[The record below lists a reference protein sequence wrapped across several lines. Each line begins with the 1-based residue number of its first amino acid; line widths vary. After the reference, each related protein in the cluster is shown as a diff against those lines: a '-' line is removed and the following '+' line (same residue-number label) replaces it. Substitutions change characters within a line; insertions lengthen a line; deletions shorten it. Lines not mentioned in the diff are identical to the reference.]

1 MERIVRKGI
10 KVDFH
15 IHSIYSVTKDDLNI
29 LKNST
34 EENLPTL
41 IEKLK
46 INGVEMCAITDHD
59 TFNYNLYQK
68 LKTYENDTNSS
79 LVKVLPGIEFS
90 VMFKRDGNEKQLHV
104 IALFSDENNEKLKN
118 IESVLNVQNNCPAYD
133 KQGCFSEQKFIQIL
147 AEIGL
152 DTVLIVH
159 QKQTLSSSS
168 KPKKNDANSLGEHAF
183 NLFIKSEY
191 FEAFEFKNRKNEL
204 FNNLSSEMLG
214 DDLLR
219 FITGSDCH
227 DWNVY
232 PRHDV
237 TSSDGDF
244 KFTYFKCLPTF
255 KGLVFALTD
264 KTRISLEDNFFT
276 QESENYVD
284 EIEISIK
291 GIRKTIPLS
300 RGLNAII
307 GDNSIGKSLLLHA
320 LTNYYR
326 EEVETATSSLD
337 KNTIKGY
344 KKYLEDKEV
353 EINSCFSQD
362 KIYRFDTQGEIRKL
376 FGQTSKGKSS
386 YQDFFNS
393 KYPLNADI
401 QDARKVVNKYV
412 ELMVNYLNS
421 KFDYDI
427 SLTKIT
433 NLVLPEQNI
442 KVDSLTYNM
451 FDSSISEE
459 IKIISGIICQI
470 KKTVTELEKLIG
482 MSLEANEISE
492 LSKIHIYLEKM
503 CNKYEKQKVILN
515 AKNNI
520 INCIN
525 KTFNKIL
532 NEKQNIITT
541 EEKRKVQYFGKS
553 KEFKRNIITAFSKKF
568 FTRFNLPDS
577 ILARI
582 IPSENPYLNYI
593 FVKRTDIDTIDGNYI
608 GDILCTPMK
617 KGVHFNNLFQMSK
630 EEFVEKLL
638 RYNEEEYPNCIEYYT
653 YKINQKIESDFK
665 SKTKIV
671 KAQDNKD
678 ITYSDGINAQ
688 IYFDIICGD
697 RYANGIYLIDQP
709 EDDISQSAIKTY
721 LLSYFKKMSNDR
733 QIILVTHNPQ
743 FVVNLDVDNVIV
755 LSSDRN
761 NSTISIQNGA
771 LEYSDNETNIIDSVA
786 TTLDGGIDSIRKR
799 WKRYEKDNYYFED
812 K

>member
-1 MERIVRKGI
+1 
-10 KVDFH
+10 
-15 IHSIYSVTKDDLNI
+15 
-29 LKNST
+29 
-34 EENLPTL
+34 
-41 IEKLK
+41 
-46 INGVEMCAITDHD
+46 
-59 TFNYNLYQK
+59 
-68 LKTYENDTNSS
+68 
-79 LVKVLPGIEFS
+79 
-90 VMFKRDGNEKQLHV
+90 
-104 IALFSDENNEKLKN
+104 
-118 IESVLNVQNNCPAYD
+118 
-133 KQGCFSEQKFIQIL
+133 
-147 AEIGL
+147 
-152 DTVLIVH
+152 
-159 QKQTLSSSS
+159 
-168 KPKKNDANSLGEHAF
+168 
-183 NLFIKSEY
+183 
-191 FEAFEFKNRKNEL
+191 
-204 FNNLSSEMLG
+204 
-214 DDLLR
+214 
-219 FITGSDCH
+219 
-227 DWNVY
+227 
-232 PRHDV
+232 
-237 TSSDGDF
+237 
-244 KFTYFKCLPTF
+244 
-255 KGLVFALTD
+255 
-264 KTRISLEDNFFT
+264 
-276 QESENYVD
+276 
-284 EIEISIK
+284 
-291 GIRKTIPLS
+291 
-300 RGLNAII
+300 
-307 GDNSIGKSLLLHA
+307 
-320 LTNYYR
+320 
-326 EEVETATSSLD
+326 
-337 KNTIKGY
+337 
-344 KKYLEDKEV
+344 
-353 EINSCFSQD
+353 
-362 KIYRFDTQGEIRKL
+362 
-376 FGQTSKGKSS
+376 
-386 YQDFFNS
+386 
-393 KYPLNADI
+393 
-401 QDARKVVNKYV
+401 
-412 ELMVNYLNS
+412 
-421 KFDYDI
+421 
-427 SLTKIT
+427 
-433 NLVLPEQNI
+433 
-442 KVDSLTYNM
+442 
-451 FDSSISEE
+451 
-459 IKIISGIICQI
+459 
-470 KKTVTELEKLIG
+470 
-482 MSLEANEISE
+482 
-492 LSKIHIYLEKM
+492 M